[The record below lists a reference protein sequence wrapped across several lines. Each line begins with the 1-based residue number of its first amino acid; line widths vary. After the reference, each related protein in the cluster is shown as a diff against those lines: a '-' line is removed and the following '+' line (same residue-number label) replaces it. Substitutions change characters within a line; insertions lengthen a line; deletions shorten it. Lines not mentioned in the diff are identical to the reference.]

1 MSAVVATAV
10 DGSQSMKG
18 IKEIKLSRERKANDE
33 GIERLLCDSGVSAG
47 KRPKHGKGSDGHT
60 GLNTTS

>member
-1 MSAVVATAV
+1 ME
-10 DGSQSMKG
+10 G
-18 IKEIKLSRERKANDE
+18 IKEIKLSRERKANNE

-47 KRPKHGKGSDGHT
+47 KRPKHGKGSDGHI